1 MSKHQVSWNP
11 LTYTATVQV
20 EDAEPVAGS
29 TVIGTFEHDAVP
41 DPLGPVDN
49 HVYYH
54 HVRDLLYL
62 KGEQDMQR
70 VTIVKAAGV

>member
-1 MSKHQVSWNP
+1 MPKYQVSWDP
-11 LTYTATVQV
+11 LTKVATVQA
-20 EDAEPVAGS
+20 EDVEPVAGS

-41 DPLGPVDN
+41 DPLGPVVN